1 MSKSKKAEIEIGKLA
16 PDFSLKASNGETVKL
31 TDFRGSSV
39 LMYFYP
45 KDLTPACTTQACD
58 LRDRALQFDA
68 ANTIILG
75 ISMDTVAYHQ
85 KFIDKYNLPFLLLA
99 DEDHQV
105 AELYQVWQLKKLYGR
120 EYMGIERSTF
130 LIDPKGILVKQWRK
144 LRVKGHADEA
154 LLSLSMRS

>member
-1 MSKSKKAEIEIGKLA
+1 MTIEIGKLA
-16 PDFSLKASNGETVKL
+16 PDFTLQASNGQTVRL
-31 TDFRGSSV
+31 ADFRGQNV
-39 LMYFYP
+39 LLYFYP

-58 LRDRALQFDA
+58 LRDRTEQFNV

-85 KFIDKYNLPFLLLA
+85 KFIAKYNLPFLLLA
-99 DEDHQV
+99 DEDHHV

-130 LIDPKGILVKQWRK
+130 LINPQGILVKEWRK
-144 LRVKGHADEA
+144 IRVKGHADDA
-154 LLSLSMRS
+154 LSFLSQAKSKL